1 MVTKKLKVGC
11 KGKALTL
18 LHEYNFLKAEAMGI
32 LGSAIGGA
40 LGIGGTIFGGISASK
55 AMKKVKR
62 NLEGQM
68 RENQS
73 WYDRRYNE
81 DATQRADAQRILTM
95 TNENIRQRNQAA
107 AGTQAVMGGT
117 EESVAAAKAANNQ
130 ALADATSQIAMNGE
144 RRKDQIEAQYMN
156 TKAELNDK
164 LNNLEM
170 GKAQNVRQAAMGAA
184 QAGVDMAG
192 LF

>member
-1 MVTKKLKVGC
+1 
-11 KGKALTL
+11 
-18 LHEYNFLKAEAMGI
+18 MGI

-40 LGIGGTIFGGISASK
+40 LGIGGSIFGGISASK

-68 RENQS
+68 KENQD

-95 TNENIRQRNQAA
+95 TNENIRQRNQQA

-130 ALADATSQIAMNGE
+130 ALADATSQIAVNGE
-144 RRKDQIEAQYMN
+144 RRKDQIESQYLQ
-156 TKAELNDK
+156 TKADLNDK
-164 LNNLEM
+164 LNNLEQA
-170 GKAQNVRQAAMGAA
+170 KAQNTA
-184 QAGVDMAG
+184 QAVQGVAQSGASIAG

>member
-1 MVTKKLKVGC
+1 M
-11 KGKALTL
+11 

-40 LGIGGTIFGGISASK
+40 LGIGGAIFGGISASK

-164 LNNLEM
+164 LNNLEI

-184 QAGVDMAG
+184 QAGADMAG